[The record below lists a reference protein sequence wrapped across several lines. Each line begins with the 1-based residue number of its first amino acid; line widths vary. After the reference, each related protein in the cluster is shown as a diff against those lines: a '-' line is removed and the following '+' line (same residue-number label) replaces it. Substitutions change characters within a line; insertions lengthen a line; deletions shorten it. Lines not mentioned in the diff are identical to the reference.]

1 MVMIATLGDYET
13 FNRETVPEELREHVL
28 TALQNAEDD
37 IERSVGRIFYHDAPD
52 GIAGRDWRRL
62 AAYRAKEYIA
72 TTEAVF
78 KQRAMTPFQSETL
91 GKWSYTLRSP
101 DSDITANPR
110 FAEIIRHYGGMR
122 FVGVSYRSAGPSRSE
137 YE

>member
-1 MVMIATLGDYET
+1 MATIATLDDYELY
-13 FNRETVPEELREHVL
+13 NRETVPEELRDHVL
-28 TALQNAEDD
+28 TALQSAEDD
-37 IERSVGRIFYHDAPD
+37 IERAVGRVFYHDGPD

-78 KQRAMTPFQSETL
+78 KDRLMTPFQSETL

-110 FAEIIRHYGGMR
+110 FAEILRHYGGMR
-122 FVGVSYRSAGPSRSE
+122 FVGVSYRSAAASRSE